1 MAMGEGPTLSDAVA
15 TVLALDR
22 AHAVVA
28 RHLGRALAPWRMSW
42 AQALSLLVLAD
53 QEEPLAATRLVER
66 LGLGRTAMTS
76 VVDRL
81 ARRGWVTRRP
91 SIADRRMMEV
101 QLTAEGRTLAAALR
115 PALERAAVAVFTPL
129 TLAELIDWRA
139 GVERLATA
147 ARATL
152 ASRDSEMQR

>member
-1 MAMGEGPTLSDAVA
+1 
-15 TVLALDR
+15 
-22 AHAVVA
+22 
-28 RHLGRALAPWRMSW
+28 MSW